1 MSTDIA
7 QPERMGVVITTY
19 NSPLWLEKVLAGY
32 AEQTDSDFDVLIADD
47 GSGPETGTLIDRLKA
62 DSALRISHI
71 WHEDDGFR
79 KCTIL
84 NKVIAQ
90 TKCDYLIFTDG
101 DCIPRPDFVATHRQR
116 AQPGAFLSGGYIK
129 LTTPVS
135 EAITLDDIHQ
145 SRIFSPDWLAD
156 KGQPRSH
163 KLWKLTPSKRMAHWL
178 NRLTPTKA
186 TWNGM
191 NSSTWTKDLVA
202 VNGFNED
209 MQYGGLDRELGE
221 RLWHYGHRSIQ
232 IRYHAVCLHLD
243 HPRGYAK
250 PEIWARNQAIRDE
263 VKRTKRYWAE
273 NGIRKTREPS
283 AVGGPVS

>member
-1 MSTDIA
+1 MNTLNA
-7 QPERMGVVITTY
+7 QPKRIGVVITTY
-19 NSPLWLEKVLAGY
+19 NSPVWLEKVLAGY
-32 AEQTDSDFDVLIADD
+32 AWQTDAEFEILVADD
-47 GSGPETGTLIDRLKA
+47 GSGPETKALIDTYKA
-62 DSALRISHI
+62 NSALTISHI
-71 WHEDDGFR
+71 WHEDEGFR

-90 TKCDYLIFTDG
+90 TACDYLIFTDG
-101 DCIPRPDFVATHRQR
+101 DCIPRPDFVATHRKWAR
-116 AQPGAFLSGGYIK
+116 RGAFLSGGYIK
-129 LTTPVS
+129 LSTPVS
-135 EAITLDDIHQ
+135 EAITLDDIQQ
-145 SRIFSPDWLAD
+145 SRLFDANWLIE

-163 KLWKLTPSKRMAHWL
+163 KLWKLTRSKRLARWL
-178 NRLTPTKA
+178 NKLTPTKA

-221 RLWHYGHRSIQ
+221 RLWNYGHSSIQ
-232 IRYHAVCLHLD
+232 IRYHAICLHLD

-250 PEIWARNQAIRDE
+250 PEIWAKNRAIRDE

-273 NGIRKTREPS
+273 NGIRKASDQRP
-283 AVGGPVS
+283 